1 MPFIDELPS
10 KAEIFDHW
18 KDKLGAFGIL
28 IDWNEP
34 SCWACGFHYGTKYD
48 IRRPNA
54 AWSKILKGWNAIPL
68 QRCHITPRSLGG
80 TNEPDNLFL
89 MCRECHDLAPN
100 TDIREIF
107 FDWVRA
113 QISWIREGRKLEAA
127 FEAFHVSDV
136 EKYELSVVMRS
147 EEFRL
152 WCRGRAGIHRP
163 QSNYGTTLARLT
175 PATLV
180 GLACHYARKVRA
192 RDVNG

>member
-1 MPFIDELPS
+1 MQWTARASAEVPRGRACGAVCADAERGLPAFPWRPPFKSPRWLGDCPRTRNPGMMVFARSPAARLSGSELSRGEARVPFIDELPS

-80 TNEPDNLFL
+80 TNEPDNLF
-89 MCRECHDLAPN
+89 
-100 TDIREIF
+100 
-107 FDWVRA
+107 
-113 QISWIREGRKLEAA
+113 
-127 FEAFHVSDV
+127 
-136 EKYELSVVMRS
+136 
-147 EEFRL
+147 
-152 WCRGRAGIHRP
+152 
-163 QSNYGTTLARLT
+163 
-175 PATLV
+175 
-180 GLACHYARKVRA
+180 
-192 RDVNG
+192 